1 MITRQRGDIVK
12 SDGVR
17 CDVTTDNAKRPT
29 EVDPKS
35 VHAPLEINVLRR
47 YPVVEAIP
55 NRLFCEQVKSQ
66 IG

>member
-1 MITRQRGDIVK
+1 MITRKRGDIVK
-12 SDGVR
+12 PDGVR

-35 VHAPLEINVLRR
+35 VHAPLEINVLKRF
-47 YPVVEAIP
+47 PVAESIP
-55 NRLFCEQVKSQ
+55 KWLFCEQVKSH